1 MRSMKVFAMLLVLTA
16 CDDYVKH
23 AEYDPHVQ
31 DYNNHKTSVN
41 TSGTA
46 VDLWISQAQKVI
58 AWVSANGAKFTCNP
72 ACSDPP
78 PAPTPIPDGAW

>member
-1 MRSMKVFAMLLVLTA
+1 MRSMKVLAMLLVLTA
-16 CDDYVKH
+16 ACVKQTDYDVH
-23 AEYDPHVQ
+23 MA
-31 DYNNHKTSVN
+31 DYEQHKKSIN
-41 TSGTA
+41 ESGTA

-78 PAPTPIPDGAW
+78 PPPTPIPDGAW